1 MENKRIIEALLFAND
16 GPLDISRIKVV
27 LDGISTKEIK
37 KHIAKIN
44 DSYKE
49 NGSPF
54 EIIEVAG
61 GYQIVTREEYTE
73 WIAKLNKAR
82 AAGRMTQKA
91 LETLAII
98 AYKQPIT
105 KAEMESIRGVNV
117 DGVVRTLIER
127 NLISITGREKAPGNP
142 LLYGSTKFFLES
154 FGLKNLS
161 DLPKLKEIDELLKS
175 DEKFLESL
183 DQVSLQQL
191 KPEELGI
198 KSMEESEEKKESQED
213 PKAPDS
219 EEENDSDTIEKSEND
234 SIK

>member
-1 MENKRIIEALLFAND
+1 MENKRIVEALLFAND

-27 LDGISTKEIK
+27 LEGISTKEIK
-37 KHIAKIN
+37 KHIANIN
-44 DSYKE
+44 SSYNE
-49 NGSPF
+49 CGSPF

-61 GYQIVTREEYTE
+61 GSQIVTREEYTE
-73 WIAKLNKAR
+73 WIATLNKAR

-98 AYKQPIT
+98 AYKQSIT
-105 KAEMESIRGVNV
+105 KAEIESIRCVNL

-142 LLYGSTKFFLES
+142 LLYGTTKFFLES
-154 FGLKNLS
+154 FGLNNLS

-175 DEKFLESL
+175 DDKFLESL

-198 KSMEESEEKKESQED
+198 KSMEGNVEENQEQPQKEVIEASEEQ
-213 PKAPDS
+213 PDDG
-219 EEENDSDTIEKSEND
+219 ESDTENN
-234 SIK
+234 